1 MGETNRNTSPE
12 PGRQASGVDRDV
24 DRVLIDQQQ
33 IAAKVGELAEAI
45 SRDYAGKDPVLVA
58 VLNGAVVFLSDLMRR
73 LRIPVTIDFVKW
85 SSYGDS
91 TRSSGVV
98 RILKDLDETVEGRHV
113 LVVED
118 IIDTGL
124 TLHYLLENLRSRSPA
139 SVKVVALLDKPSRRR
154 VEVSADYLGFEIPDA
169 FVVGYG
175 LDYARRYRHLPY
187 IGVLKPDVYGG
198 SGSPPGDV

>member
-1 MGETNRNTSPE
+1 MNPSARTNAE
-12 PGRQASGVDRDV
+12 YDIGRDI
-24 DRVLIDQQQ
+24 DRVLVDEQQ
-33 IAAKVGELAEAI
+33 IAAKVAEIAETI

-58 VLNGAVVFLSDLMRR
+58 VLNGAVVFLSDLIRR

-98 RILKDLDETVEGRHV
+98 RILKDLDESIEGRHV

-124 TLHYLLENLRSRSPA
+124 TLHYLLENLRSRAPA

-154 VEVSADYLGFEIPDA
+154 VKVRIDYPGFEVPDA

-175 LDYARRYRHLPY
+175 LDYAGRYRHLPY
-187 IGVLKPDVYGG
+187 VGVLKPDVYAG
-198 SGSPPGDV
+198 SGTPPGDV

>member
-1 MGETNRNTSPE
+1 VAIERDIGE
-12 PGRQASGVDRDV
+12 
-24 DRVLIDQQQ
+24 VLIDEQR
-33 IAAKVGELAEAI
+33 IAAKVGEMAETI
-45 SRDYAGKDPVLVA
+45 SRDYADKDPVLVA

-98 RILKDLDETVEGRHV
+98 RILKDLDESVEGRHV

-154 VEVSADYLGFEIPDA
+154 VEIRADYLGFEIPDA

-187 IGVLKPDVYGG
+187 IGVLKPDVYSG
-198 SGSPPGDV
+198 SGTPPGDV

>member
-1 MGETNRNTSPE
+1 MNPSARTNAE
-12 PGRQASGVDRDV
+12 YDIGRDI
-24 DRVLIDQQQ
+24 DRVLVDEQQ
-33 IAAKVGELAEAI
+33 IAAKVGEMAETI

-58 VLNGAVVFLSDLMRR
+58 VLNGAVVFLSDLIRR

-98 RILKDLDETVEGRHV
+98 RILKDLDESIEGRHV

-124 TLHYLLENLRSRSPA
+124 TLHYLLENLRSRAPA

-154 VEVSADYLGFEIPDA
+154 VKVRVDYPGFEVPDA

-175 LDYARRYRHLPY
+175 LDYAGRYRHLPY
-187 IGVLKPDVYGG
+187 IGVLKPDVYAG
-198 SGSPPGDV
+198 SGTPPGDV

>member
-1 MGETNRNTSPE
+1 MNPSARTNAE
-12 PGRQASGVDRDV
+12 YDIGRDI
-24 DRVLIDQQQ
+24 DRVLVDEQQ
-33 IAAKVGELAEAI
+33 IAAKVAEIAETI

-58 VLNGAVVFLSDLMRR
+58 VLNGAVVFLSDLIRR

-98 RILKDLDETVEGRHV
+98 RILKDLDESIEGRHV

-124 TLHYLLENLRSRSPA
+124 TLHYLLENLRSRAPA

-154 VEVSADYLGFEIPDA
+154 VKVRIDYPGFDVPDA

-175 LDYARRYRHLPY
+175 LDYAGRYRHLPY
-187 IGVLKPDVYGG
+187 VGVLKPDVYAG
-198 SGSPPGDV
+198 SGTPPGDV